1 MKSLWERA
9 CSRRRINI
17 QHLCCLAHR
26 FREQAR
32 SHINW
37 RDSMKELSL
46 LAMTALLGA
55 CQSMHPAAKT
65 SLDGEVFYLQRI
77 ALPPSAT
84 LSVSLQ
90 DVSLADAPAVVI
102 DEQKGDRKGQVPLP
116 FHLKYDPKQIQAGHR
131 YSVSARIEQDGKL
144 LFISTEHY
152 SVQLDGQ
159 EQPPVRI
166 RLSPAS

>member
-1 MKSLWERA
+1 MKNLT
-9 CSRRRINI
+9 
-17 QHLCCLAHR
+17 
-26 FREQAR
+26 
-32 SHINW
+32 
-37 RDSMKELSL
+37 L
-46 LAMTALLGA
+46 LLVTALLGA
-55 CQSMHPAAKT
+55 CSAWHQPPQASI
-65 SLDGEVFYLQRI
+65 DGEVFYVQRI

-90 DVSLADAPAVVI
+90 DVSLADAPAQVLARQSGPV
-102 DEQKGDRKGQVPLP
+102 KGQVPLP